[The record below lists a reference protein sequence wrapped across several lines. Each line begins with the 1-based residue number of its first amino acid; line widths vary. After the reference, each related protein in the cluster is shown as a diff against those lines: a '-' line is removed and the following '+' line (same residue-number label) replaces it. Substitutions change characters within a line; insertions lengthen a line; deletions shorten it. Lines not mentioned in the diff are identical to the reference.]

1 MAHGFRWKGMPLL
14 GNRQRSPGNSS
25 AGGGITIVDFGVTLV
40 GQIVSDEDVWVRGR
54 IEGNVSSSGLVVI
67 EPRGSVQGDITAEN
81 LSIGGEVVGSVV
93 VARRFEL
100 RASGRMRGDIRA
112 AIVSISEDSF
122 LQGKVLATE
131 RISTNVRTRRPEP
144 HAQP

>member
-1 MAHGFRWKGMPLL
+1 MPLL
-14 GNRQRSPGNSS
+14 RNRQRPPKTPPVGR
-25 AGGGITIVDFGVTLV
+25 GVTVVAHEITLV
-40 GQIVSDEDVWVRGR
+40 GQIVADEDVCVRGR

-67 EPRGSVQGDITAEN
+67 EPRGSVQGDITAAN

-100 RASGRMRGDIRA
+100 RANGRMRGDIRA
-112 AIVSISEDSF
+112 AVVSISEDAF

-131 RISTNVRTRRPEP
+131 KISTNVRPRRSARPSV
-144 HAQP
+144 HK